1 MGSKQHQGNR
11 TALEVRVQTLDDRVL
26 VVNSSPLHGQLIAR
40 RLEKMNVDC
49 VCCPTSRAARELLV
63 SDNAFTMTI
72 VYHYYC
78 GDNAFEL
85 VAEIKN
91 NYPDMYIVAA
101 DFTAASEEHEK
112 LFILGADRCIVMPF
126 PLARFI
132 LIVTETMKGNGYH
145 DVITMIPEFLVS
157 CGFKRNLKGF
167 DYLVYAVEVCVLD
180 PERLTNLVTGLY
192 PEIASHF
199 CTDWKIIERSMR
211 NLAKKAYENGA
222 FYRMT
227 DGDFRGKPTNY
238 EMICAV
244 CDAFSL
250 RYDIF

>member
-1 MGSKQHQGNR
+1 
-11 TALEVRVQTLDDRVL
+11 
-26 VVNSSPLHGQLIAR
+26 
-40 RLEKMNVDC
+40 
-49 VCCPTSRAARELLV
+49 
-63 SDNAFTMTI
+63 
-72 VYHYYC
+72 
-78 GDNAFEL
+78 
-85 VAEIKN
+85 
-91 NYPDMYIVAA
+91 
-101 DFTAASEEHEK
+101 
-112 LFILGADRCIVMPF
+112 MPF

-211 NLAKKAYENGA
+211 NLAKQAYENGA

>member
-1 MGSKQHQGNR
+1 MG
-11 TALEVRVQTLDDRVL
+11 DRVL

-192 PEIASHF
+192 PEIAAHF
-199 CTDWKIIERSMR
+199 
-211 NLAKKAYENGA
+211 
-222 FYRMT
+222 
-227 DGDFRGKPTNY
+227 
-238 EMICAV
+238 
-244 CDAFSL
+244 
-250 RYDIF
+250 

>member
-1 MGSKQHQGNR
+1 MG
-11 TALEVRVQTLDDRVL
+11 DRVL

-167 DYLVYAVEVCVLD
+167 DYLVYAV
-180 PERLTNLVTGLY
+180 RY
-192 PEIASHF
+192 
-199 CTDWKIIERSMR
+199 
-211 NLAKKAYENGA
+211 AYWIPKG
-222 FYRMT
+222 
-227 DGDFRGKPTNY
+227 
-238 EMICAV
+238 
-244 CDAFSL
+244 
-250 RYDIF
+250 